1 MFSFSF
7 WCTLSTGW
15 FGVLESFLVLL
26 VIVVGVLVGVVS
38 VLVVAVWV

>member
-15 FGVLESFLVLL
+15 FGVLDSFLVLL
-26 VIVVGVLVGVVS
+26 VIVFGVLVGVVS

>member
-15 FGVLESFLVLL
+15 FGVLDLVLL
-26 VIVVGVLVGVVS
+26 VIVGVLLGVV
-38 VLVVAVWV
+38 VVVVAVWV